1 MTDKTQTTIVYVD
14 DDPEDRKRVRDQ
26 VERHIVNPI
35 TYLSTG
41 EELFDRLASREMAE
55 PGIILVDLALPEMSG
70 FDVVKKVRHQHK
82 YLDRTPLIVVTGT
95 DDEVMV
101 ETARLV
107 GADAYITKPMTL
119 FSLMYVLRKLGRY
132 ELEIMDRRAVPV

>member
-1 MTDKTQTTIVYVD
+1 MDKVKTTIVYVD
-14 DDPEDRKRVRDQ
+14 DDPNDRKRVRDE
-26 VERHIVNPI
+26 VECHIVNPI

-132 ELEIMDRRAVPV
+132 ELEIMDRRAVPA